1 MIVVVVCMV
10 VALIDVSVICCWGL
24 RVGDLL
30 FCALFSVVIF
40 VDVFFVGCGVCCRV
54 TCFCDI
60 RSRVLCF

>member
-1 MIVVVVCMV
+1 MIVVVVCMF
-10 VALIDVSVICCWGL
+10 VALIAVSVICCWGL

-30 FCALFSVVIF
+30 FFSFFVVII